1 MNKTE
6 TVNQLHNAKKAHVKW
21 VQRAKALIEGL
32 PIEKEAIPVDCTEC
46 KFGQWFYGEG
56 QNLKALPSMDCL
68 HEIETLHFNLHD
80 IYMKIFKVY
89 FGDMNR
95 SFFSKLFNMK
105 KHITDTDKA
114 IAREYYDQLLEISHQ
129 LLDVID
135 RLERRLHAMTP
146 EAFEKGIS

>member
-1 MNKTE
+1 MNKAD
-6 TVNQLHNAKKAHVKW
+6 TVEQLHQAKKAHVKW

-56 QNLKALPSMDCL
+56 QNLKAMPGMDCL

-95 SFFSKLFNMK
+95 SFFSKLFKVNK
-105 KHITDTDKA
+105 TVSESEKQV
-114 IAREYYDQLLEISHQ
+114 ARDYYDQLLEISHQ
-129 LLDVID
+129 LIGEID
-135 RLERRLHAMTP
+135 RLERRLHAMTSDT
-146 EAFEKGIS
+146 FE